1 MSELENHTYKM
12 LLSELEEME
21 ILIDVYQRTWGPN
34 SDEVKLLDSKVYA
47 LNLKILDILNEN
59 RGL

>member
-12 LLSELEEME
+12 LLSELGKME
-21 ILIDVYQRTWGPN
+21 KLLDVYQRTWGSN